1 MHILIM
7 YLSLRFHAVSYTGGL
22 TVDRD
27 NDKLY
32 FSYKSGSNYYIA
44 EKPLGGS
51 HSDIPGLQT
60 ANEFTAILVNGG

>member
-1 MHILIM
+1 M
-7 YLSLRFHAVSYTGGL
+7 YHAGGL
-22 TVDRD
+22 TVERV

-51 HSDIPGLQT
+51 HSDILGPQP
-60 ANEFTAILVNGG
+60 NKEFSAIILVNGGR

>member
-1 MHILIM
+1 M
-7 YLSLRFHAVSYTGGL
+7 
-22 TVDRD
+22 DRD

-32 FSYKSGSNYYIA
+32 FSYKSGSKYYIA